1 MTFYDIHTHLS
12 VEEMSAEAVELTLP
26 VIRII
31 PNSALQA
38 PCWGANIDWFTFSD
52 DSHRLCIRPTN
63 KNLSLTSLLQA
74 FFFTW
79 DSPFKAFFG
88 SDRKF
93 LTCRVQKHRSFLFAC
108 NSRPQPTSAA
118 ARVTWPSPTRN
129 KIWSYSFLIASGIA
143 AAAAAK
149 ACDQENEWNVPM
161 PPSLPQYLTC
171 SQRRSIEWLADS
183 CCCKTQATP
192 LQPSSPRVLYAQP
205 IEHLSL
211 CSFQLSGRT
220 TTGSLLLAK
229 VFGARSLQ
237 YQYRQSFDSSTF
249 LLPEIQ
255 IWVQAFINGFVYWG
269 TALSF
274 SSQSFISSEVRHQ
287 APSSATVADLKVP
300 SSTSSLRTKCL
311 LDHCC
316 LKPSDRLC
324 FTWRWGR
331 QEPQD
336 TNSAVATWSHQRK
349 ATTSS

>member
-1 MTFYDIHTHLS
+1 
-12 VEEMSAEAVELTLP
+12 
-26 VIRII
+26 
-31 PNSALQA
+31 
-38 PCWGANIDWFTFSD
+38 
-52 DSHRLCIRPTN
+52 
-63 KNLSLTSLLQA
+63 
-74 FFFTW
+74 
-79 DSPFKAFFG
+79 
-88 SDRKF
+88 
-93 LTCRVQKHRSFLFAC
+93 
-108 NSRPQPTSAA
+108 
-118 ARVTWPSPTRN
+118 
-129 KIWSYSFLIASGIA
+129 
-143 AAAAAK
+143 
-149 ACDQENEWNVPM
+149 M

-183 CCCKTQATP
+183 CCCKPLRCSQA
-192 LQPSSPRVLYAQP
+192 PRAQH

-211 CSFQLSGRT
+211 SSFQLSGRT

-237 YQYRQSFDSSTF
+237 QQYRQSFDSSTF

-324 FTWRWGR
+324 FTWR
-331 QEPQD
+331 
-336 TNSAVATWSHQRK
+336 
-349 ATTSS
+349 